1 MMEFTYEG
9 VVRQGFG
16 FYNPN
21 HAAALLCAL
30 QPFLWETAL
39 RGKARSMRIVAG
51 MLSILLFVGLVLT
64 FSRTGILVLA
74 LEGVLF
80 CVLHRVRNWKWIAG
94 IAVLALT
101 IVVFSGLAGRFQWD
115 GAAAN
120 RPMIWQAGL
129 SLCATNPF
137 CGVGLGNSGT
147 LASAFLLPEGMVCR
161 TLVNS
166 HLTLLA
172 EFGLLAGFLWITWI
186 GYALGN
192 GFHKKAEW
200 LAFLGLTLSAF
211 SASVFDWDVLFDFR
225 DFGHL
230 SSLNFGLS
238 WGLLLLYIGLGI
250 WLCSGRFKW
259 KTAGLAG
266 GVSLVLCL
274 SVFGFRNER
283 APKVERGVVVH
294 SGASMPLVLYDDDWN
309 LKSVLPF
316 LKDGY
321 RLPVRSWQNRKDT
334 PIGTFREVWLFGECA
349 HFANRFP
356 DTQLIFV
363 SPPENFPL
371 PGNTVKLYLKRFRE
385 FHLQGK
391 NVEYY

>member
-21 HAAALLCAL
+21 HAAALFCAL
-30 QPFLWETAL
+30 QPFLWEAVL
-39 RGKARSMRIVAG
+39 RGKSWRMKIIAG
-51 MLSILLFVGLVLT
+51 ILSIFLFAGLVLT

-74 LEGVLF
+74 AEGVLF

-94 IAVLALT
+94 IVVSALVILVL
-101 IVVFSGLAGRFQWD
+101 SGLAGRFRWD
-115 GAAAN
+115 GAASN
-120 RPMIWQAGL
+120 RPMIWHAGL
-129 SLCATNPF
+129 SLCAANPIW
-137 CGVGLGNSGT
+137 GVGPGNSGT
-147 LASAFLLPEGMVCR
+147 LASAFLLPEGVVCR

-172 EFGLLAGFLWITWI
+172 EFGLFAGLLWMMWI

-192 GFHKKAEW
+192 GFHKKATW
-200 LAFLGLTLSAF
+200 LAFLGLTLSAC
-211 SASVFDWDVLFDFR
+211 SASVFDWGILFDFV
-225 DFGHL
+225 DSGGL
-230 SSLNFGLS
+230 SALNFVLS
-238 WGLLLLYIGLGI
+238 WTMLLLYFGLGI

-259 KTAGLAG
+259 KTVCIAG
-266 GVSLVLCL
+266 GLSLVLCL

-283 APKVERGVVVH
+283 APKVERGFVVR
-294 SGASMPLVLYDDDWN
+294 SGNSMPLVLYDDTWN

-321 RLPVRSWQNRKDT
+321 RLPVHSWQNRKGA
-334 PIGTFREVWLFGECA
+334 PSGRFREVWLFGECA

-356 DTQLIFV
+356 DARLIFV

-371 PGNTVKLYLKRFRE
+371 PKNTLKLYLKRFRE
-385 FHLQGK
+385 FSLQEK
-391 NVEYY
+391 NVDYY